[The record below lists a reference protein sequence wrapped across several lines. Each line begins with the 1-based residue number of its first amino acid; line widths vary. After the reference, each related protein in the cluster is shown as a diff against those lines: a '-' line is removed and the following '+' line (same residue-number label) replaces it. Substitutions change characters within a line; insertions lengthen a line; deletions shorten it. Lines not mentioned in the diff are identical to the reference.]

1 MDFLIDILY
10 NIFTMSGNITVV
22 MVGMFVIAFLGYILG
37 RINIKGVFLG
47 TAGVFLIALLFG
59 YLFTLDGLQNIPF
72 LNHFF
77 ISDATSE
84 VVGYYKMIETFGLIF
99 FVTSVGFM
107 AGPNFFHDFKRNAKS
122 YILLGVVIV
131 LIGSV
136 LAWIFAL
143 IPGIGSAYSTGILSG
158 ALTSTPAFA
167 AAKAGVAAGSEGL
180 VALGHAVAYPFG
192 VVGVVLFV
200 QLVPKILK
208 INKEEERIKMQES
221 FAGDHFKPNPWK
233 GRIVIDDLGLAPMG
247 MAIVLGILLGSVCI
261 PLSTAGYGGTTFS
274 LGNTGG
280 PLIMA
285 LIFGHFGHIGRVNL
299 AVPKSTLVVFREL
312 GLMLFLIGAGIEGG
326 VELVEQIAASDLGVM
341 LLLYGFIAG
350 ILMTMLPALAGMLI
364 AKYILKMPL
373 FNYLGSITGG
383 MTSTPA
389 LGALIK
395 VAESDDVASAYAST
409 YPIALIL
416 VVITS
421 QLIVLLI

>member
-1 MDFLIDILY
+1 MDSLINILH
-10 NIFTMSGNITVV
+10 NIFTMSSDITVV
-22 MVGMFVIAFLGYILG
+22 MVGMFVIAVIGYTLG
-37 RINIKGVFLG
+37 RITIKGVFLG

-59 YLFTLDGLQNIPF
+59 YLFTLDGLQIVPF
-72 LNHFF
+72 LDHFY
-77 ISDATSE
+77 IENTSDK

-107 AGPNFFHDFKRNAKS
+107 AGPNFFHDFKTNAKS
-122 YILLGVVIV
+122 YILLGTVIIM
-131 LIGSV
+131 IGSA
-136 LAWIFAL
+136 LAWLFAL
-143 IPGIGSAYSTGILSG
+143 IPGVGSAYSTGILSG

-167 AAKAGVAAGSEGL
+167 AAKAGVAASSEGL

-208 INKEEERIKMQES
+208 VNKEEERNKMKTAA
-221 FAGDHFKPNPWK
+221 AGSRFHPNPWK
-233 GRIVIDDLGLAPMG
+233 GRIVIDELGLAPMG
-247 MAIVLGILLGSVCI
+247 LAIVMGILMGAVCI
-261 PLSTAGYGGTTFS
+261 PLSAEGYNGTTFS

-285 LIFGHFGHIGRVNL
+285 LIFGHFGHIGRINL
-299 AVPKSTLVVFREL
+299 AVPKSTLEVFREL

-326 VELVEQIAASDLGVM
+326 VELVEQVSASELGIM
-341 LLLYGFIAG
+341 LVVYGVAAG
-350 ILMTMLPALAGMLI
+350 IFMTLIPCIIGLII
-364 AKYILKMPL
+364 AKYWLKMPM

-421 QLIVLLI
+421 QLIVLLL

>member
-1 MDFLIDILY
+1 MSFLH
-10 NIFTMSGNITVV
+10 NIFTMSSDITIV
-22 MVGMFVIAFLGYILG
+22 MVGMFVIAMVGYLLG
-37 RINIKGVFLG
+37 RIEIKGVFLG

-59 YLFTLDGLQNIPF
+59 WLFSLDGLQGIPF
-72 LNHFF
+72 LDHFY
-77 ISDATSE
+77 IESASDK
-84 VVGYYKMIETFGLIF
+84 VVSHYKMVETFGLIF

-107 AGPNFFHDFKRNAKS
+107 AGPNFFHDFKKNAKS
-122 YILLGVVIV
+122 YIFLGAVIV
-131 LIGSV
+131 LIGSA

-167 AAKAGVAAGSEGL
+167 AAKAGVDAASEGL

-200 QLVPKILK
+200 QLVPKFLK
-208 INKEEERIKMQES
+208 ADKAEEKRKMLES
-221 FAGDHFKPNPWK
+221 FQGNTFKADPSK
-233 GRIVIDDLGLAPMG
+233 GRIIIDDLGLAPMG
-247 MAIVLGILLGSVCI
+247 LAIVLGILLGSVCI
-261 PLSTAGYGGTTFS
+261 PLSSQGYAGTTFS

-285 LIFGHFGHIGRVNL
+285 LILGHFGHIGRINL
-299 AVPKSTLVVFREL
+299 SVPQATLSAFREL
-312 GLMLFLIGAGIEGG
+312 GLMLFLVGAGIEGG
-326 VELVEQIAASDLGVM
+326 VELVEQVSASELGVM
-341 LLLYGFIAG
+341 LIVYGFVAG
-350 ILMTMLPALAGMLI
+350 ALMTIIPSVVGMLI
-364 AKYILKMPL
+364 AKYLLKMPM

-395 VAESDDVASAYAST
+395 VADSDDVASAYAST